1 MKFQPIVPMIWTIE
15 LHETVDFYCDILGFT
30 CGKYSEDWG
39 WAAIHKDDCEIMIA
53 KPNEHTPFERPYFSG
68 TFYIKTDDVDALWN
82 QIKDKVKIAY
92 EIEDF
97 DWDMREFAIYDNNSY
112 MIQFGQDLVKKI
124 KK

>member
-1 MKFQPIVPMIWTIE
+1 MKFQPIVPMIWTKE
-15 LHETVDFYCDILGFT
+15 LHKTVDFYCDILGFA

-39 WAAIHKDDCEIMIA
+39 WAAVHKDDCEIMIA
-53 KPNEHTPFERPYFSG
+53 KPNEHTTFERPYFSG

-112 MIQFGQDLVKKI
+112 MIQFGQDLVKK
-124 KK
+124 

>member
-1 MKFQPIVPMIWTIE
+1 MKFQPIVPMIWTKE

-39 WAAIHKDDCEIMIA
+39 WAAVHKDDCEIMIA
-53 KPNEHTPFERPYFSG
+53 KPNEHTTFERPYFSG

-92 EIEDF
+92 DIEDF
-97 DWDMREFAIYDNNSY
+97 DWDMREFAIFDNNSY
-112 MIQFGQDLVKKI
+112 MIQFGQDLVKK
-124 KK
+124 

>member
-1 MKFQPIVPMIWTIE
+1 MKFQPIVPMIWTKE
-15 LHETVDFYCDILGFT
+15 LNETVDFYCDILGFT

-53 KPNEHTPFERPYFSG
+53 KPNENTPFERPYFSG
-68 TFYIKTDDVDALWN
+68 TFYIKTDDVDVLWN

-112 MIQFGQDLVKKI
+112 MIQFGQDLVKK
-124 KK
+124 

>member
-1 MKFQPIVPMIWTIE
+1 MKFQPIVPMIWTKE

-30 CGKYSEDWG
+30 CGNYNEDWG

-92 EIEDF
+92 DIENF
-97 DWDMREFAIYDNNSY
+97 DWNMREFAIYDNNSY
-112 MIQFGQDLVKKI
+112 MIQFGQDLVK
-124 KK
+124 